1 MPNSVLNVFIKLH
14 ALIRFRFFPVLIEC
28 LAVFL
33 DELNWHF
40 LVTDLSAMP
49 DVTEID
55 GRVGSK
61 CDLIVAAVVQDDRA
75 FLDD

>member
-1 MPNSVLNVFIKLH
+1 
-14 ALIRFRFFPVLIEC
+14 
-28 LAVFL
+28 
-33 DELNWHF
+33 
-40 LVTDLSAMP
+40 MP